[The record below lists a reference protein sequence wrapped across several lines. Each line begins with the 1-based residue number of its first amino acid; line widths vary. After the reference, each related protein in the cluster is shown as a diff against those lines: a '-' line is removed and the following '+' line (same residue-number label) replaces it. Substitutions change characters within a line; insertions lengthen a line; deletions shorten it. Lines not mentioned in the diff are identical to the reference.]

1 MDKFILGLDN
11 GGSDIKCALFDVKGK
26 EIASASTQV
35 MIDTPRSGYTERD
48 AEEVWNANVKVIKE
62 VLQTSGIDTKQI
74 AAIGL
79 TAYGNG
85 LVFVDEK
92 IRPVYPVIVST
103 DDRAAELCQKFKDE
117 GIERKLFPYTRQTI
131 WSAQPAVLLP
141 WFKQNNREVLDN
153 ARWIL
158 SIKDYLRYRLT
169 GEINSE
175 LTEASS
181 GSLFNQDKKNY
192 DIQLF
197 RILDIED
204 CFEKFPPV
212 IDSVAIG
219 GCVTKKAAEETGL
232 EESTPVAGGY
242 FDIDANALASGILK
256 DDELCL
262 IAGTWSINEFLT
274 KEATTEYDRRT
285 NTATISYADGYYLME
300 DSTPTSAG
308 NFNWYIESIIKEYN
322 KDMDTAQIYDL
333 CNRMAL
339 EKGPED
345 CDVIFVPYLFSSAT
359 DPKAKGAFL
368 NMSAADDAASLIRAI
383 YEGVVFS
390 SVHHVYNLRRPLSS
404 YRIAKLSGG
413 ITNSEV
419 WSQMMAD
426 ALQIPIQTISG
437 SQIGA
442 KGAAIGAGIACGLFK
457 DLKHGVEQM
466 VNLGRVYQPRKEY
479 AEIYRRKYERYEI
492 ALKAVDLLGKESR

>member
-1 MDKFILGLDN
+1 MRYILGIDN
-11 GGSDIKCALFDVKGK
+11 GGSDIKCALFDVEGN
-26 EIASASTQV
+26 EIASGSAHV
-35 MIDTPRSGYTERD
+35 KIDTPEPGFTQRD
-48 AEEVWNANVKVIKE
+48 PEEVWEANVRVIRE
-62 VLQTSGIDTKQI
+62 VLDKSKIDPEDI

-85 LVFVDEK
+85 LIFVDEQ
-92 IRPVYPVIVST
+92 IRPVYPIIVST
-103 DDRAAELCQKFKDE
+103 DSRGEMLCQRFKEE

-141 WFKQNNREVLDN
+141 WFKQNNIEVLDRC
-153 ARWIL
+153 RWIL
-158 SIKDYLRYRLT
+158 SMKDYLRYRLT
-169 GEINSE
+169 GNVNSE

-181 GSLFNQDKKNY
+181 GSLFNQDRRDY
-192 DIQLF
+192 DPELF
-197 RILDIED
+197 RILGIEE
-204 CFEKFPPV
+204 CFDKFPQ
-212 IDSVAIG
+212 ILDSTAIG
-219 GCVTKKAAEETGL
+219 GYVTKKAAEETGL
-232 EESTPVAGGY
+232 KEGTPVAAGY

-262 IAGTWSINEFLT
+262 IAGTWSINEFLI
-274 KEATTEYDRRT
+274 KDATTDYDRRT

-308 NFNWYIESIIKEYN
+308 NFSWYIEKIINGYGRNLSSE
-322 KDMDTAQIYDL
+322 QIYDM
-333 CNRMAL
+333 CNRMVE
-339 EKGPED
+339 EKGPEET
-345 CDVIFVPYLFSSAT
+345 DVIFVPYLFASAT

-368 NMSAADDAASLIRAI
+368 NMSAADDDAALVRAI

-390 SVHHVYNLRRPLSS
+390 SVHHVFNLQRPLSS
-404 YRIAKLSGG
+404 FRIAKLSGG
-413 ITNSEV
+413 ITNSEI

-442 KGAAIGAGIACGLFK
+442 KGAAIGAGVACGLFR
-457 DLKHGVEQM
+457 DLEEGTEKM
-466 VNLGRVYQPRKEY
+466 VKQGKEYKPRKEY
-479 AEIYRRKYERYEI
+479 ADIYRRKYECYET